1 LKRNP
6 RGSDDRGYKEM
17 NCEECQE
24 LLSDFLDGELT
35 GEGHATLSVHLE
47 ECLSCLSARDEL
59 NSIVSFCRDCRGE
72 ELAAPPNERALWV
85 RIRNTIEAEQGVAVA
100 ALAAPARNA
109 RRANRWSRI
118 VDRSWELS
126 FSQMTGAIAAIAI
139 AVALATV
146 FGMRS
151 MQGTAAGTTD
161 RQQTASATA
170 TGRAQQQQG
179 ESMTPAVADP
189 DDRTRQQQLAIE
201 YWNQRVEQRKARWNP
216 QVREAFERNVS
227 VLDQTVEDSRRVLSQ
242 NPHDEVYEEMLNTAL
257 NDKME
262 LLKEFSDM

>member
-1 LKRNP
+1 
-6 RGSDDRGYKEM
+6 M

-35 GEGHATLSVHLE
+35 GSGRTSLSTHLE
-47 ECLSCLSARDEL
+47 ECLSCASVREEL

-72 ELAAPPNERALWV
+72 YEAPPNERALWI
-85 RIRNTIEAEQGVAVA
+85 RIRNSIELEQGAAVA
-100 ALAAPARNA
+100 AAASSS
-109 RRANRWSRI
+109 RAHAQGSGWWSRLM
-118 VDRSWELS
+118 DRSWELS
-126 FSQMTGAIAAIAI
+126 FSQMSAAIAVI
-139 AVALATV
+139 AISVALATV

-151 MQGTAAGTTD
+151 MQGGLGQPGGPSAFSSGAR
-161 RQQTASATA
+161 RQEQ
-170 TGRAQQQQG
+170 
-179 ESMTPAVADP
+179 TPAVFDA
-189 DDRTRQQQLAIE
+189 DDRMRQQQLAIE
-201 YWNQRVEQRKARWNP
+201 YWNQRVQQRKARWNP
-216 QVREAFERNVS
+216 QIREAFERNVS

>member
-1 LKRNP
+1 
-6 RGSDDRGYKEM
+6 M

-24 LLSDFLDGELT
+24 LLSDFLDGDLT
-35 GEGHATLSVHLE
+35 GEGHASLSAHLE
-47 ECLSCLSARDEL
+47 ECLSCLGARDEL
-59 NSIVSFCRDCRGE
+59 HSIVSFCRDCRGE
-72 ELAAPPNERALWV
+72 EATPPNERALWI
-85 RIRNTIEAEQGVAVA
+85 RIRNTIEAEQGA
-100 ALAAPARNA
+100 AARTAAAAAAGPARNA
-109 RRANRWSRI
+109 QPKSRWSRFM
-118 VDRSWELS
+118 DRSWELS

-146 FGMRS
+146 FGMRT
-151 MQGTAAGTTD
+151 MQGGVGQN
-161 RQQTASATA
+161 RQETLAV
-170 TGRAQQQQG
+170 GRSQPVQP
-179 ESMTPAVADP
+179 MTPSAVDAT
-189 DDRTRQQQLAIE
+189 DDRMRQQQLAIE

-216 QVREAFERNVS
+216 QIREAFERNVS

>member
-1 LKRNP
+1 
-6 RGSDDRGYKEM
+6 M

-35 GEGHATLSVHLE
+35 GEGHVSLSTHLE
-47 ECLSCLSARDEL
+47 ECLSCLSTRDEL

-72 ELAAPPNERALWV
+72 YEAPPNERALWV
-85 RIRNTIEAEQGVAVA
+85 RIRNTIEAEQDAGAAVA
-100 ALAAPARNA
+100 IPARAA
-109 RRANRWSRI
+109 RSTSRWSRI
-118 VDRSWELS
+118 RDRSWELS

-151 MQGTAAGTTD
+151 MEGGLGHNRQETLATDSSHQG
-161 RQQTASATA
+161 Q
-170 TGRAQQQQG
+170 
-179 ESMTPAVADP
+179 SMTPSAFAP
-189 DDRTRQQQLAIE
+189 DERMRQQQMVIE

-227 VLDQTVEDSRRVLSQ
+227 VLDQTVEDSKRVLSQ
-242 NPHDEVYEEMLNTAL
+242 SPHDEVYEEMLNTAL

-262 LLKEFSDM
+262 LLKEFSNM

>member
-1 LKRNP
+1 
-6 RGSDDRGYKEM
+6 M

-24 LLSDFLDGELT
+24 LLSDFLDGDLA
-35 GEGHATLSVHLE
+35 GERYTSLSAHLE
-47 ECLSCLSARDEL
+47 ECLSCFSAREEL
-59 NSIVSFCRDCRGE
+59 NSIVGFCRDCRGE
-72 ELAAPPNERALWV
+72 YEAPPNEKALWI
-85 RIRNTIEAEQGVAVA
+85 RIRNTIEAEQGMGAAASRVA
-100 ALAAPARNA
+100 ARPARPA
-109 RRANRWSRI
+109 RRAGGWLSGFMN
-118 VDRSWELS
+118 RSWELS

-151 MQGTAAGTTD
+151 MQQGAAAG
-161 RQQTASATA
+161 RAEMGLSAA
-170 TGRAQQQQG
+170 ERNSQG
-179 ESMTPAVADP
+179 QGTLAVLDP
-189 DDRTRQQQLAIE
+189 DDRIRQQQLAIE

-216 QVREAFERNVS
+216 QVRDAFERNMS

-262 LLKEFSDM
+262 LLREFSDM

>member
-1 LKRNP
+1 
-6 RGSDDRGYKEM
+6 M

-35 GEGHATLSVHLE
+35 GEGHVSLSAHLD
-47 ECLSCLSARDEL
+47 ECLSCLSTRDEL
-59 NSIVSFCRDCRGE
+59 DSIVSFCRDCRGE
-72 ELAAPPNERALWV
+72 YEAPPNERALWV
-85 RIRNTIEAEQGVAVA
+85 RIRNTIEAEQGAGAAVA
-100 ALAAPARNA
+100 LPARAA
-109 RRANRWSRI
+109 RRASRWSRI
-118 VDRSWELS
+118 MDRSWELS

-151 MQGTAAGTTD
+151 MEGGLGQNRQETLATDGSRQGQA
-161 RQQTASATA
+161 
-170 TGRAQQQQG
+170 
-179 ESMTPAVADP
+179 MTPSAFAP
-189 DDRTRQQQLAIE
+189 DERMRQQQMVIE

-227 VLDQTVEDSRRVLSQ
+227 VLDQTVEDSKRVLSQ

-262 LLKEFSDM
+262 LLKEFSNM